1 MEISHIPLLPDGCIG
16 VDVHLRGYYTH
27 YTPQATARWPGDPY
41 LQRLCF
47 DGVFSLFLLQT
58 GFGFNKTNSD
68 WTLTFRDKVNHKTS
82 VGWAMGYL
90 LQETTTIPDSPHHTV
105 RPFEAVDLAVGIL
118 VLAILCVVFVVFFFL
133 TFHACRKVLRTS
145 SGYTNIS

>member
-68 WTLTFRDKVNHKTS
+68 WTLTFRDKVS
-82 VGWAMGYL
+82 D
-90 LQETTTIPDSPHHTV
+90 TIADVQWGVSLREHCNVHSKDSSS
-105 RPFEAVDLAVGIL
+105 
-118 VLAILCVVFVVFFFL
+118 
-133 TFHACRKVLRTS
+133 ACAFQGMEFGSIECLS
-145 SGYTNIS
+145 QLF